1 MKTSLGW
8 RWKNT
13 VGSTV
18 YLLLRVA
25 ETMEKSL
32 ILYLKVLHLRLQ
44 SVNLFLQTLLQTL
57 KSLLIR
63 HRLPLWIAHSF
74 LPLSSMPSLVFR
86 RDCLIRCRSLSVSD
100 MYLIP
105 QSLAFDTFERL
116 RRALCILDAERRAV
130 RMSEIELGD
139 ITVKVLFG
147 AVLINTFHLT
157 FKN

>member
-44 SVNLFLQTLLQTL
+44 SVNLFLQTL

-105 QSLAFDTFERL
+105 QSLAFDTLERL

-130 RMSEIELGD
+130 RMSEI
-139 ITVKVLFG
+139 
-147 AVLINTFHLT
+147 
-157 FKN
+157 